1 MIVLASASP
10 RRLELLTDA
19 GWIVECDPSGAV
31 EIESGMDTPADLA
44 MANARL
50 KWEAVAHRHTGV
62 VLSADTVVWM
72 GGKSYGK
79 PADRQEARQ
88 MLRELSGA
96 THEVV
101 TGVKVG
107 IFGAWVVEFHVSSLV
122 TFRAVDEA
130 FISDYVERINPLDK
144 AAGYAAQGDDGRLI
158 SRIEGPLSNVIGLP
172 IEKVQEVLSA
182 DFGMTA
188 QRLQR

>member
-10 RRLELLTDA
+10 RRLELLESA

-31 EIESGMDTPADLA
+31 EVEFGLDTPAALA

-50 KWEAVAHRHTGV
+50 KWGAVAHRHAGV

-79 PADRQEARQ
+79 PADRLEARR
-88 MLRELSGA
+88 MLTELSGA

-107 IFGAWVVEFHVSSLV
+107 IFGDRVVELHVSSRV

-130 FISDYVERINPLDK
+130 FICDYVERINPLDK
-144 AAGYAAQGDDGRLI
+144 AAGYAAQGDNGRLI

-182 DFGMTA
+182 EFG
-188 QRLQR
+188 LSV